1 MLKMRF
7 LLPLVST
14 ALLAGC
20 SQPQAASNDG
30 FAHGNGR
37 YVGIGV
43 YPTNELWTQINLPK
57 PDKVDPAAATLGDD
71 KQIIVVVDTRTGEV
85 RQCGD
90 MSGLCTQ
97 MNPWEQ
103 RPDVSQQQ
111 PVKLKKHAADLA
123 REANEEV
130 ETQAG
135 KAAR

>member
-1 MLKMRF
+1 MIKMRF

-14 ALLAGC
+14 ALLASC
-20 SQPQAASNDG
+20 DQPQAASNDG
-30 FAHGNGR
+30 FTHGNGR

-90 MSGLCTQ
+90 MSG
-97 MNPWEQ
+97 
-103 RPDVSQQQ
+103 
-111 PVKLKKHAADLA
+111 
-123 REANEEV
+123 
-130 ETQAG
+130 
-135 KAAR
+135 